1 MEWTE
6 ITLYMYTSCRP
17 ELSNELAI
25 SVVTLAILQTN
36 FKQCILCHNFQDEM
50 ENADA
55 VFAEDLLSPD
65 ANGTNGEND
74 DVGVHENG
82 QYLSCCLI

>member
-1 MEWTE
+1 MWTR
-6 ITLYMYTSCRP
+6 TYA
-17 ELSNELAI
+17 NEKDI

-36 FKQCILCHNFQDEM
+36 SKWHILCPIFQDEM

-65 ANGTNGEND
+65 ANGTNGENY

-82 QYLSCCLI
+82 